1 MSDLINLL
9 RDNFEQF
16 DATSAIDIIII
27 SLILFWLLML
37 LRGTTAMAVM
47 RGAFIL
53 LIAAFV
59 LARDLRPARAE
70 LPDSQLVHGP
80 PDRAADHL
88 PAGAAAGAGARGA
101 HGRAGVRRERQQ
113 RGHAG
118 GDHGRR
124 RSDMAKRHIGALM
137 VIERET
143 GLQDYIET
151 GIPVDAIP
159 SPELIEGIFFPNSPL
174 HDGAV
179 VLRGNRVVAA
189 GVTLPLSENTLPG
202 ELGTRHR
209 AGLGITER
217 TDAVSVI
224 VSEETGRIS
233 VAAEGR
239 MHTRL
244 DEAAA
249 ARAAGPPAGGARQR
263 GARHELD
270 RAPAGRALRSS
281 CAARSRR

>member
-1 MSDLINLL
+1 MSDLINLF

-16 DATSAIDIIII
+16 DVTSAIDITII

-37 LRGTTAMAVM
+37 LRGTTAMSVM
-47 RGAFIL
+47 RGVFIL
-53 LIAAFV
+53 LIAAFA
-59 LARDLRPARAE
+59 LARIFDLRVLNFLLRNSFIGILIALPIIFQPELRRALERVGRTGARAF
-70 LPDSQLVHGP
+70 
-80 PDRAADHL
+80 
-88 PAGAAAGAGARGA
+88 GASVSNPGTLGAVTDASA
-101 HGRAGVRRERQQ
+101 
-113 RGHAG
+113 
-118 GDHGRR
+118 
-124 RSDMAKRHIGALM
+124 DMAKQRIGALL

-151 GIPVDAIP
+151 GIAVDAVP

-189 GVTLPLSENTLPG
+189 GVTLPLSDNTLPG

-209 AGLGITER
+209 AGLGITEQ

-224 VSEETGRIS
+224 VSEETGQIS

-244 DEAAA
+244 DEQRL
-249 ARAAGPPAGGARQR
+249 RALLERLLAGHNGAR
-263 GARHELD
+263 
-270 RAPAGRALRSS
+270 S
-281 CAARSRR
+281 

>member
-1 MSDLINLL
+1 MSDLINLF
-9 RDNFEQF
+9 RDNFDQF
-16 DATSAIDIIII
+16 DATSAIDIAII

-37 LRGTTAMAVM
+37 LRGTTAMSVM
-47 RGAFIL
+47 RGVFIL
-53 LIAAFV
+53 LIAAFA
-59 LARDLRPARAE
+59 LARIFDLRVLNFLLRNSFTGILIALPIIFQPELRRALE
-70 LPDSQLVHGP
+70 RLGRTGS
-80 PDRAADHL
+80 RAFGTSVSNPSTLDAVTD
-88 PAGAAAGAGARGA
+88 AAA
-101 HGRAGVRRERQQ
+101 
-113 RGHAG
+113 
-118 GDHGRR
+118 
-124 RSDMAKRHIGALM
+124 DMAKQRIGALL

-151 GIPVDAIP
+151 GIAVDAVP

-209 AGLGITER
+209 AGLGITEQ

-244 DEAAA
+244 DEQRL
-249 ARAAGPPAGGARQR
+249 RALLERLLAGRNGAR
-263 GARHELD
+263 
-270 RAPAGRALRSS
+270 S
-281 CAARSRR
+281 

>member
-1 MSDLINLL
+1 MSDLIDGISDNFLINLL

-16 DATSAIDIIII
+16 DATSAIDVIII
-27 SLILFWLLML
+27 SLIFFWLLML

-53 LIAAFV
+53 LIAAFAM
-59 LARDLRPARAE
+59 ARIFDLRVLNFLIANSFTGLLIALPIIFQPEIRRALERVGRTGARAFGASVSSTGT
-70 LPDSQLVHGP
+70 LDAVT
-80 PDRAADHL
+80 DAAADMS
-88 PAGAAAGAGARGA
+88 
-101 HGRAGVRRERQQ
+101 RQ
-113 RGHAG
+113 
-118 GDHGRR
+118 
-124 RSDMAKRHIGALM
+124 HIGALL

-151 GIPVDAIP
+151 GIAVDAIP
-159 SPELIEGIFFPNSPL
+159 SPELLEGIFYPNSPL

-189 GVTLPLSENTLPG
+189 GVTLPLSDNTLPG

-209 AGLGITER
+209 AGLGITEQ

-244 DEAAA
+244 DEPRL
-249 ARAAGPPAGGARQR
+249 RALLDRLLAGRGNGAR
-263 GARHELD
+263 
-270 RAPAGRALRSS
+270 P
-281 CAARSRR
+281 

>member
-1 MSDLINLL
+1 MSDLIDLL

-16 DATSAIDIIII
+16 DATSAIDILLI

-37 LRGTTAMAVM
+37 LRGTTAMSVM
-47 RGAFIL
+47 RGVFIL
-53 LIAAFV
+53 LIAAFA
-59 LARDLRPARAE
+59 LARIFDLRVLNFLIRNSFTGILIALPIIFQPELRRALERVGRTGARAF
-70 LPDSQLVHGP
+70 
-80 PDRAADHL
+80 
-88 PAGAAAGAGARGA
+88 GASGSNPGTLDALTDAS
-101 HGRAGVRRERQQ
+101 V
-113 RGHAG
+113 
-118 GDHGRR
+118 
-124 RSDMAKRHIGALM
+124 DMGKRHIGALV

-143 GLQDYIET
+143 GLQDYIDT

-159 SPELIEGIFFPNSPL
+159 SPELLEGIFFPNSPL

-179 VLRGNRVVAA
+179 VMRGNRVVAA
-189 GVTLPLSENTLPG
+189 GVTLPLSDNSLPG

-233 VAAEGR
+233 VAADGR

-244 DEAAA
+244 DDERL
-249 ARAAGPPAGGARQR
+249 RALLDRLLGSRANGAR
-263 GARHELD
+263 
-270 RAPAGRALRSS
+270 P
-281 CAARSRR
+281 

>member
-1 MSDLINLL
+1 MSDLINLF
-9 RDNFEQF
+9 RDNFDQF
-16 DATSAIDIIII
+16 DATSAIDIAII
-27 SLILFWLLML
+27 SLILFWLLLL
-37 LRGTTAMAVM
+37 LRGTTAMSVM
-47 RGAFIL
+47 RGVFIL
-53 LIAAFV
+53 LIAAFA
-59 LARDLRPARAE
+59 LARIFDLRVLNFLLRNSFTGILIALPIIFQPELRRALE
-70 LPDSQLVHGP
+70 RVGRTGS
-80 PDRAADHL
+80 RAFGTTVSN
-88 PAGAAAGAGARGA
+88 AGTLDAVTDASA
-101 HGRAGVRRERQQ
+101 
-113 RGHAG
+113 
-118 GDHGRR
+118 
-124 RSDMAKRHIGALM
+124 DMARQRIGALL

-151 GIPVDAIP
+151 GIAVDAVP

-189 GVTLPLSENTLPG
+189 GVTLPLSDNTLPG

-209 AGLGITER
+209 AGLGITEQ

-244 DEAAA
+244 DEQRL
-249 ARAAGPPAGGARQR
+249 RALLERLLLGRNGAR
-263 GARHELD
+263 
-270 RAPAGRALRSS
+270 S
-281 CAARSRR
+281 

>member
-1 MSDLINLL
+1 MSDLMNLL

-16 DATSAIDIIII
+16 DATSAIDILLI

-37 LRGTTAMAVM
+37 LRGTTAMSVM
-47 RGAFIL
+47 RGVFIL
-53 LIAAFV
+53 LIAAFA
-59 LARDLRPARAE
+59 LARIFDLRVLNFLIENSFTGILIALPIIFQPELRRALERVGRTGARAF
-70 LPDSQLVHGP
+70 
-80 PDRAADHL
+80 
-88 PAGAAAGAGARGA
+88 GASGSNPGTLDALTDAS
-101 HGRAGVRRERQQ
+101 V
-113 RGHAG
+113 
-118 GDHGRR
+118 
-124 RSDMAKRHIGALM
+124 DMGKRHIGALV

-159 SPELIEGIFFPNSPL
+159 SPELLEGIFFPNSPL

-179 VLRGNRVVAA
+179 VMRGNRVVAA
-189 GVTLPLSENTLPG
+189 GVTLPLSDNALPG

-217 TDAVSVI
+217 TDAVSVM

-233 VAAEGR
+233 VAADGR

-244 DEAAA
+244 DDERL
-249 ARAAGPPAGGARQR
+249 RALLERLLGRVNGAR
-263 GARHELD
+263 
-270 RAPAGRALRSS
+270 P
-281 CAARSRR
+281 

>member
-1 MSDLINLL
+1 MSDLINRI
-9 RDNFEQF
+9 RDNFQLF

-47 RGAFIL
+47 RGVFIL
-53 LIAAFV
+53 LIAAFA
-59 LARDLRPARAE
+59 LARVFNLRVLNFLISNSFTGILIALPIIFQPELRRALERVGRTGARAF
-70 LPDSQLVHGP
+70 
-80 PDRAADHL
+80 
-88 PAGAAAGAGARGA
+88 GASGSSTSTLDAVTEAS
-101 HGRAGVRRERQQ
+101 V
-113 RGHAG
+113 
-118 GDHGRR
+118 
-124 RSDMAKRHIGALM
+124 DMGKRLIGALV

-159 SPELIEGIFFPNSPL
+159 SPELIEGLFFPNSPL

-179 VLRGNRVVAA
+179 VVRGNRVVAA

-217 TDAVSVI
+217 TDAVSVM

-244 DEAAA
+244 DEQRL
-249 ARAAGPPAGGARQR
+249 RALLDRLLAGRSNGAR
-263 GARHELD
+263 
-270 RAPAGRALRSS
+270 P
-281 CAARSRR
+281 

>member
-1 MSDLINLL
+1 MSDLISLI
-9 RDNFEQF
+9 RDNFQLF

-47 RGAFIL
+47 RGVFIL
-53 LIAAFV
+53 LIAAFA
-59 LARDLRPARAE
+59 LARVFNLRVLNFLISNSFTGILIALPIIFQPELRRALERVGRTGARAF
-70 LPDSQLVHGP
+70 
-80 PDRAADHL
+80 
-88 PAGAAAGAGARGA
+88 GASGSSTGTLDAVTEAS
-101 HGRAGVRRERQQ
+101 V
-113 RGHAG
+113 
-118 GDHGRR
+118 
-124 RSDMAKRHIGALM
+124 DMGKRHIGALV

-159 SPELIEGIFFPNSPL
+159 SPELIEGLFFPNSPL

-217 TDAVSVI
+217 TDAVSVM

-244 DEAAA
+244 DEQRL
-249 ARAAGPPAGGARQR
+249 RALLDRLLAGRSNGAR
-263 GARHELD
+263 
-270 RAPAGRALRSS
+270 P
-281 CAARSRR
+281 